1 MTWTKQTSTS
11 TAFSKQNP
19 TSTTWGIRR
28 SGRYKYGDR
37 LKFAGDPSGAR
48 YHYGGD
54 SPGSAVSHQSGD
66 SKLDDAGEVGN

>member
-48 YHYGGD
+48 YPYGGD
-54 SPGSAVSHQSGD
+54 GYANW
-66 SKLDDAGEVGN
+66 SKITLPSTTWT